1 MADAAHM
8 SKPLTL
14 SSELVPVTYAEAL
27 LQLAGELGV
36 GREPRL
42 GAAGLRVD
50 FRPLYGNTP
59 FNNWLLVARR

>member
-27 LQLAGELGV
+27 LQLAAELGV
-36 GREPRL
+36 GREQ
-42 GAAGLRVD
+42 
-50 FRPLYGNTP
+50 
-59 FNNWLLVARR
+59 LLSAERSRIVEVQV

>member
-1 MADAAHM
+1 MAGAVPV

-36 GREPRL
+36 GREQL
-42 GAAGLRVD
+42 LSAAGLRALYPEHAEE
-50 FRPLYGNTP
+50 RP
-59 FNNWLLVARR
+59 